1 MSRAEQNRV
10 SKKRVDTKVFY
21 AKLAFENIKKNAQT
35 YIPYLLTCMG
45 TVMMYYIIRG
55 ISMNPSLL
63 QIRGGEV
70 MQSMMDFGSW
80 IIGIFAI
87 IFLFY
92 TNSFLVKRRK
102 KEFGLY
108 NILGM
113 EKRHL
118 ARVVLWEGIY
128 SFAVSMAAG
137 LGFGVLF
144 SKLVFLGVERILKLT
159 MTLKFEA
166 APKAMAEAVLLFGI
180 IFLVNLLNTLRQIHL
195 AKPVELLRGGNVG
208 EKEPK
213 TRWLIA
219 LLGFVTLGIGYY
231 MAATVEDP
239 VEALVLFFVA
249 VILVIIAT
257 YCLFT
262 AGSIAILKIM
272 RRNKRF
278 YYKANHF
285 ISVSGMMYRMKQ
297 NAAGLASICVLSTGV
312 LILISTTICLYIG
325 TEDALRIR
333 YPRNIYVDIKNAGEE
348 VPGKVK
354 SMVDAALQR
363 HGLKQKDEQAYYRD
377 YYLVKQDGN
386 RFLSVSETDY
396 DSMSAKEYASI
407 ECITLADYNRLAG
420 KDETLEAD
428 EVLVFVEEGEIEEGD
443 ISFENTVF
451 HVKENL
457 EELPISAGELG
468 SVTNMYY
475 LVLPEKA
482 TSEEMAEAL
491 NETEDV
497 NGQVMFWEYYYS
509 FDLDTE
515 EQEQLRVWE
524 ELAETVKT
532 SGLNGSV
539 RSAAEARSSFYT
551 MNGSL
556 FFLGIFL
563 GFLFLMATVLIIYYK
578 QISEG
583 YDDRER
589 YQIMQKVGMSRREV
603 KSSIR
608 SQVLTVFYLPLLM
621 AGIHILF
628 AFNMIKRILRMM
640 GLYNIELFILCTAG
654 TMILFAAFY
663 SLVYSRT
670 AKSYYKIIS

>member
-1 MSRAEQNRV
+1 MSRAAENRV

-35 YIPYLLTCMG
+35 YIPYLLTCVG
-45 TVMMYYIIRG
+45 TIMMYYIIRG
-55 ISMNPSLL
+55 LSMNPSLTRI
-63 QIRGGEV
+63 QGGEA

-80 IIGIFAI
+80 IIGIFAV

-159 MTLKFEA
+159 MTLKFVA
-166 APKAMAEAVLLFGI
+166 APKAMAEAVILFGV
-180 IFLVNLLNTLRQIHL
+180 IFLVNLLNMLRQIHL

-231 MAATVEDP
+231 MAATVVDP

-249 VILVIIAT
+249 VVLVIIAT

-262 AGSIAILKIM
+262 AGSIAVLKLM
-272 RRNKRF
+272 RKNKRF

-325 TEDALRIR
+325 TEDSIRVR
-333 YPRNIYVDIKNAGEE
+333 YPRNIYVEIKNAGEE

-354 SMVDAALQR
+354 SMVGAALQE
-363 HGLKQKDEQAYYRD
+363 HGLEQKDEQSYYRD
-377 YYLVKQDGN
+377 FYLVKQDGN
-386 RFLSVSETDY
+386 RFLSVSEEDY
-396 DSMSAKEYASI
+396 DIVSTKEYASI
-407 ECITLADYNRLAG
+407 ECVTLEDYNRLTG

-428 EVLVFVEEGEIEEGD
+428 EVLVYVEEGELEEGEL
-443 ISFENTVF
+443 SFGETVF
-451 HVKENL
+451 HVKETL

-475 LVLPEKA
+475 LILPEKE
-482 TSEEMAEAL
+482 TSEEIAEAL
-491 NETEDV
+491 NETEDAD
-497 NGQVMFWEYYYS
+497 GQVMFWEYYYS
-509 FDLDTE
+509 FDLDAE
-515 EQEQLRVWE
+515 EQEQLQVWE
-524 ELAETVKT
+524 KLAEAVKR
-532 SGLNGSV
+532 SGMSGSV

-556 FFLGIFL
+556 LFLGIFL

-628 AFNMIKRILRMM
+628 AFNIIKRILRMM

-663 SLVYSRT
+663 CLVYSRT